1 MQWVASHPRLDP
13 EYGLANSGLE
23 YKHVTQF
30 SQNGKSK
37 ICKTSYVCS
46 ISPDCSKLGI
56 KYI

>member
-1 MQWVASHPRLDP
+1 MQWVSSHPRLNP

-30 SQNGKSK
+30 SQKRKSK

-46 ISPDCSKLGI
+46 VSPDAQN
-56 KYI
+56 